1 MRLKDEITIRTGE
14 QRYPVIFDNHK
25 EYLRKAVGNDSHV
38 IVVSNPTVYALHGQ
52 SFIRQMLPR
61 RSPVTPVMIGDGE
74 QYKTQ
79 TTVNRLYGQFLDIGM
94 GRNDVVI
101 AFGGGVVGDTAG
113 YAAATYMRG
122 IRLIQAPTTL
132 LAMVDS
138 SVGGKVGI
146 NHRQGKN
153 LIGAFHQPQAVVIEP
168 EWLITLSQQDLISGM
183 GEIIKTAFISSPAF
197 LRQMCN
203 ISPDKIL
210 SDMTQIRKLIQMS
223 LIVKGAVVW
232 MDARDRGIRAILN
245 FGHTFAHAIE
255 RVDGYGRYRHGE
267 AVLAGMA
274 GALFLSRR
282 SGYLAQSALNECLAT
297 LAPFVAA
304 FKPLKSSA
312 RDYLLAMSVD
322 KKVRNRRKVF
332 ILLQAAG
339 KPVVRTVA
347 SDSMILGAIDQM
359 MEFIN
364 SRRRR

>member
-14 QRYPVIFDNHK
+14 QGYPVIFDNHK
-25 EYLRKAVGNDSHV
+25 RYLQKVVGNKTH
-38 IVVSNPTVYALHGQ
+38 IIIVSNPIVYALHGR
-52 SFIRQMLPR
+52 SFIRQMLPK
-61 RSPVTPVMIGDGE
+61 RSLVTPVMIGDGE
-74 QYKTQ
+74 RYKAQ
-79 TTVNRLYGQFLDIGM
+79 TTVNQLYGQFLDIGV
-94 GRNDVVI
+94 GRNDVVV

-153 LIGAFHQPQAVVIEP
+153 LIGAFYQPQAVVIDP
-168 EWLITLSQQDLISGM
+168 RWLTTLSQRDLISGM
-183 GEIIKTAFISSPAF
+183 GEIIKTAFISSPGF
-197 LRQMCN
+197 LQQ
-203 ISPDKIL
+203 IHEITPDSIL
-210 SDMTQIRKLIQMS
+210 SDTTRIQKLVQLS
-223 LIVKGAVVW
+223 LQVKGEAVRLDVH
-232 MDARDRGIRAILN
+232 DQGVRAILN

-255 RVDGYGRYRHGE
+255 KVDGYGQYRHGE

-282 SGYLAQSALNECLAT
+282 SGYLAQSALNEYLAT
-297 LAPFVAA
+297 LAPFVATI
-304 FKPLKSSA
+304 KPLNGSA

-322 KKVRNRRKVF
+322 KKVRNRCKVF
-332 ILLQAAG
+332 VLLQAAG
-339 KPVVRTVA
+339 KPVVRKVA

-359 MEFIN
+359 LEFIN